1 MSLRGELPAPHGDQ
15 AVPKATVG
23 RLSLYLRQLE
33 QFFRDGTKTVSS
45 RRLGDALGISDAQV
59 RKDLGYFGPF
69 GQSGIGYDVDGLIQT
84 IRKILG
90 THRGWPVALV
100 GIGNLGRA
108 LVGYRG
114 FRRQGFQIQA
124 IFDADP
130 AKQGQ
135 TIEGICVE
143 SVDELPR
150 RIAEQKVTMAM
161 IAVPADAAQSVA
173 DRLVAA
179 GVQGILNFA
188 PVPLV
193 VPDGVSVVSVDL
205 AIQLEGL
212 SYQVQNDRP
221 LDDAAP
227 AV

>member
-1 MSLRGELPAPHGDQ
+1 MDSDP

-33 QFFRDGTKTVSS
+33 RFLKDGTKTVSS
-45 RRLGDALGISDAQV
+45 RRLGTALGIRDAQV

-69 GQSGIGYDVDGLIQT
+69 GHSGIGYPVEPLIQA
-84 IRKILG
+84 IRSILG
-90 THRGWPVALV
+90 TDRGWPVALV
-100 GIGNLGRA
+100 GFGNLGRA

-124 IFDADP
+124 IFDADST
-130 AKQGQ
+130 KVGE
-135 TIEGICVE
+135 TIEGVR
-143 SVDELPR
+143 VDAMENLSR
-150 RIAEQKVTMAM
+150 RVGTLGLTMAI
-161 IAVPADAAQSVA
+161 IAVPAEAAQSVA

-193 VPDGVSVVSVDL
+193 VPDGVSLVSVDL
-205 AIQLEGL
+205 AIQLESL
-212 SYQVQNDRP
+212 SFRVRSESGHH
-221 LDDAAP
+221 AP
-227 AV
+227 RDVPE

>member
-1 MSLRGELPAPHGDQ
+1 
-15 AVPKATVG
+15 
-23 RLSLYLRQLE
+23 
-33 QFFRDGTKTVSS
+33 
-45 RRLGDALGISDAQV
+45 V

-69 GQSGIGYDVDGLIQT
+69 GHSGIGYQVEALIQT
-84 IRKILG
+84 IRRILG
-90 THRGWPVALV
+90 TDRGWPVALV

-114 FRRQGFQIQA
+114 FRRQGFEIEA

-130 AKQGQ
+130 AKLGLV
-135 TIEGICVE
+135 IEGIRVQSVE
-143 SVDELPR
+143 DLPR
-150 RIAEQKVTMAM
+150 QIAEQKISMAI

-188 PVPLV
+188 PAPLV
-193 VPDGVSVVSVDL
+193 VPDNVSLVSVDL

-212 SYQVQNDRP
+212 SFQVHTGRQ
-221 LDDAAP
+221 LGEQGA
-227 AV
+227 

>member
-1 MSLRGELPAPHGDQ
+1 MSLRAESKAPQ
-15 AVPKATVG
+15 SEPAVPKATVG

-33 QFFRDGTKTVSS
+33 RFVRDGTKVVSS
-45 RRLGDALGISDAQV
+45 RRLGNALGISDAQV
-59 RKDLGYFGPF
+59 RRDLGYFGPF
-69 GQSGIGYDVDGLIQT
+69 GQSGIGYQVEALIQT
-84 IRKILG
+84 IRRILG
-90 THRGWPVALV
+90 TDRGWPVALV

-130 AKQGQ
+130 SKIGKA
-135 TIEGICVE
+135 IEGIQVY
-143 SVDELPR
+143 SVDCLSR
-150 RIAEQKVTMAM
+150 RLAEQKIAMAI

-173 DRLVAA
+173 DQLVAA

-188 PVPLV
+188 PVPLAI
-193 VPDGVSVVSVDL
+193 PNHVSLVSVDL

-212 SYQVQNDRP
+212 SFQVQSCRLGESP
-221 LDDAAP
+221 
-227 AV
+227 VV

>member
-1 MSLRGELPAPHGDQ
+1 MNLRGDSRAPQSDQ

-33 QFFRDGTKTVSS
+33 RFLKDGTKVVSS
-45 RRLGDALGISDAQV
+45 RLLGNALGITDAQV

-69 GQSGIGYDVDGLIQT
+69 GRSGVGYQVELLIQT
-84 IRKILG
+84 IRRILG
-90 THRGWPVALV
+90 TDRGWPVALV

-124 IFDADP
+124 IFDTDP
-130 AKQGQ
+130 AKFGQ
-135 TIEGICVE
+135 AIEGIRVD
-143 SVDELPR
+143 SVDRLAE
-150 RIAEQKVTMAM
+150 RIAQQKISMAI
-161 IAVPADAAQSVA
+161 IAVPAEAAQVVA

-188 PVPLV
+188 PVPL
-193 VPDGVSVVSVDL
+193 
-205 AIQLEGL
+205 
-212 SYQVQNDRP
+212 
-221 LDDAAP
+221 
-227 AV
+227 

>member
-1 MSLRGELPAPHGDQ
+1 MSSRGESRAPASDQ
-15 AVPKATVG
+15 AVPRATVG

-33 QFFRDGTKTVSS
+33 RFLKDGTKIVSS
-45 RRLGDALGISDAQV
+45 RRLGNAVGVTDAQV

-69 GQSGIGYDVDGLIQT
+69 GRSGVGYQVESLMQT
-84 IRKILG
+84 IRRILG
-90 THRGWPVALV
+90 TDRGWPVALV

-130 AKQGQ
+130 AKLGQ
-135 TIEGICVE
+135 AVEGIRVD
-143 SVDELPR
+143 SVDNLEQR
-150 RIAEQKVTMAM
+150 VAEQRISMA
-161 IAVPADAAQSVA
+161 IVAVPADAAQSVA
-173 DRLVAA
+173 DRLVTA
-179 GVQGILNFA
+179 GIKGILNFA

-193 VPDGVSVVSVDL
+193 VPADVSLVSVDL

-212 SYQVQNDRP
+212 SFQVQSGRQDE
-221 LDDAAP
+221 AAGE
-227 AV
+227 